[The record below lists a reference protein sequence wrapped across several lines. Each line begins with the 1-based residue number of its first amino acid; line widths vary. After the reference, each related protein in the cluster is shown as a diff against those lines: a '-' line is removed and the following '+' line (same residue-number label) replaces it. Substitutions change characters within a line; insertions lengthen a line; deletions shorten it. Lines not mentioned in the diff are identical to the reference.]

1 LQKLARG
8 GLQNMKL
15 KGLALAA
22 LFFVGTLMAP
32 VQFSYSEGSQ
42 GSQSIT
48 SASLASIPSFTSGV
62 VLLLSGSTAG
72 EIIRMKLEQLDAKV
86 VTNLGLSVSEAAKL
100 HQLLNYASKE
110 ETKDFKMLF
119 KEYKKAVKLILKI
132 GQGNTDKELNHFSK
146 QAIKIEKKIEKL
158 EAKDEVKDK
167 IKNELKISQKQ
178 RELQRIKNHIVTLTF
193 LNDSPEKDKV
203 LAELKELKELK
214 EEAYR
219 NILLIKATKNGKD
232 LTEKDLQKIDK
243 KVDKKVT
250 PKSKDKKD
258 KEEKASSSEGKE
270 GKDKKSKADKSGK
283 DKGKKDKKEKKSK
296 SKGGKK

>member
-15 KGLALAA
+15 KGLTLAA

-32 VQFSYSEGSQ
+32 IQFSYSQ
-42 GSQSIT
+42 T
-48 SASLASIPSFTSGV
+48 SPDVKSFGISSLASIPSFTSGV

-86 VTNLGLSVSEAAKL
+86 VTNLGLSVSEAAL
-100 HQLLNYASKE
+100 HQLLNDATKE
-110 ETKDFKMLF
+110 ERKDFKMLF

-167 IKNELKISQKQ
+167 IKNELK
-178 RELQRIKNHIVTLTF
+178 
-193 LNDSPEKDKV
+193 
-203 LAELKELKELK
+203 KELK

>member
-1 LQKLARG
+1 
-8 GLQNMKL
+8 MKL
-15 KGLALAA
+15 KGLTLAA
-22 LFFVGTLMAP
+22 LFFVGTLMTP
-32 VQFSYSEGSQ
+32 IQFSYSEGSQ

-72 EIIRMKLEQLDAKV
+72 EIIRMKLEQLDAGD

-100 HQLLNYASKE
+100 HQLLNDASKE
-110 ETKDFKMLF
+110 ERKDFKEVF
-119 KEYKKAVKLILKI
+119 HEFEKAVKLILKI

-146 QAIKIEKKIEKL
+146 QAIKIEKKIAKL

-178 RELQRIKNHIVTLTF
+178 RELQRIKNHIGTLETF
-193 LNDSPEKDKV
+193 LTDSPEKDET
-203 LAELKELKELK
+203 LAELNALK
-214 EEAYR
+214 EESYR
-219 NILLIKATKNGKD
+219 NILLLKATKKGKD

-270 GKDKKSKADKSGK
+270 GKDKKSKVDKSGK
-283 DKGKKDKKEKKSK
+283 DKGKKDKKDNKEKKSK

>member
-1 LQKLARG
+1 
-8 GLQNMKL
+8 MKL

-62 VLLLSGSTAG
+62 VLLYSSSTAG
-72 EIIRMKLEQLDAKV
+72 EIIRMKLEQLDAGD

-100 HQLLNYASKE
+100 HQLLNDASTE

-146 QAIKIEKKIEKL
+146 QAIKLEKKIEKL

-167 IKNELKISQKQ
+167 IKYELKLSQKI
-178 RELQRIKNHIVTLTF
+178 RELQRIKNHIATLETF
-193 LNDSPEKDKV
+193 QDDPENDDA
-203 LAELKELKELK
+203 LAKLKELK
-214 EEAYR
+214 EESYR
-219 NILLIKATKNGKD
+219 NILLFKATKKGKD
-232 LTEKDLQKIDK
+232 LTEKDLEKIED

-250 PKSKDKKD
+250 PKSKDKKGKGD
-258 KEEKASSSEGKE
+258 KVSSSDVKE

-296 SKGGKK
+296 SKGSKK

>member
-15 KGLALAA
+15 KGLVLAA

-62 VLLLSGSTAG
+62 VLLYSSSTAG
-72 EIIRMKLEQLDAKV
+72 EIIRMKLEQLDAGV
-86 VTNLGLSVSEAAKL
+86 VTNLGLNVAEAAKL
-100 HQLLNYASKE
+100 HQLLNDASKE
-110 ETKDFKMLF
+110 ERKDFKMLF
-119 KEYKKAVKLILKI
+119 KEYKKAVKFILKI

-146 QAIKIEKKIEKL
+146 QAIKLERKIAKL
-158 EAKDEVKDK
+158 DAKDEVKDK
-167 IKNELKISQKQ
+167 IKYELKLSQKI
-178 RELQRIKNHIVTLTF
+178 RELQRIKNHIATLETF
-193 LNDSPEKDKV
+193 DPENDEA
-203 LAELKELKELK
+203 LAKLKELK
-214 EEAYR
+214 EEHYR
-219 NILLIKATKNGKD
+219 NILLFKATKNGKV
-232 LTEKDLQKIDK
+232 LIENDLQKIED

-258 KEEKASSSEGKE
+258 KDEKASSSEGKE